1 MLRKLKDVFGL
12 ALDIALFI
20 GREARELLRR

>member
-1 MLRKLKDVFGL
+1 MLRKLKDVAGL

>member
-1 MLRKLKDVFGL
+1 MLRKLKDVVGL